1 VGTGTKIAIGCGI
14 TVLLGGVVV
23 IVVVGAGA
31 YWAKGK
37 VQQYAGDIKAKTE
50 EINKYEKEAN
60 RNPFTPPAD
69 GVIQEAQLLKFLA
82 VRKQIYTVYQ
92 QHKPEFE
99 SLSDRTKHKKDLS
112 LSETVE
118 GATMMARLVAD
129 IRLVQ
134 LKALA
139 AAGMS
144 EAEYRFLQQAV
155 YSSGWAS
162 EFQKE
167 SGGKQPADM
176 MAETLKQTQT
186 AGLEAIR
193 KAGEAGVPG
202 ASPPSE
208 ADLQK
213 TSEVLKQM
221 TAGAEGLRVPQ
232 ANIDLFRK
240 YESDIKQYAMN
251 GLAFAGL

>member
-14 TVLLGGVVV
+14 TVLLGGAVV
-23 IVVVGAGA
+23 IVVLGAGA

-37 VQQYAGDIKAKTE
+37 VEKYAGDIKGKAE

-82 VRKQIYTVYQ
+82 VRKQIYAVYQ

-99 SLSDRTKHKKDLS
+99 SLSERTKNKKDLS

-118 GATMMARLVAD
+118 GATMMTRLVSD
-129 IRLVQ
+129 VRLVQ

-144 EAEYRFLQQAV
+144 EAEYRFIQQAV
-155 YSSGWAS
+155 YFSGWAS

-167 SGGKQPADM
+167 SGGKQPADI
-176 MAETLKQTQT
+176 MAEALKQTQT
-186 AGLEAIR
+186 TGLDAIR
-193 KAGEAGVPG
+193 RAGEAGVPG
-202 ASPPSE
+202 ASLPSE

-213 TSEVLKQM
+213 TGEAVKEMS
-221 TAGAEGLRVPQ
+221 ARAEGLRVPQ
-232 ANIDLFRK
+232 ANIDLFHK
-240 YESDIKQYAMN
+240 YEADIKQYAMS

>member
-14 TVLLGGVVV
+14 AVLLGGVVV
-23 IVVVGAGA
+23 IVGLGAGA
-31 YWAKGK
+31 YWVKGK
-37 VQQYAGDIKAKTE
+37 AEKYAGDIKAKTD

-82 VRKQIYTVYQ
+82 VRKQIYAVYQ
-92 QHKPEFE
+92 EHKPEFE

-118 GATMMARLVAD
+118 GATMMARMVAD

-144 EAEYRFLQQAV
+144 EPEYRFLQQAV

-186 AGLEAIR
+186 TGLEAIR
-193 KAGEAGVPG
+193 KASEAGVSG
-202 ASPPSE
+202 ASLPSE

-213 TSEVLKQM
+213 AGEAMKQM
-221 TAGAEGLRVPQ
+221 GAGAETLRVPQ
-232 ANIDLFRK
+232 GNIDLFRK
-240 YESDIKQYAMN
+240 YEADIKQYAMS

>member
-14 TVLLGGVVV
+14 AVLLGGVVV
-23 IVVVGAGA
+23 IVGLGAGA
-31 YWAKGK
+31 YWVKGK
-37 VQQYAGDIKAKTE
+37 AEKYAGDIKAKTD

-82 VRKQIYTVYQ
+82 VRKQIYAVYQ
-92 QHKPEFE
+92 EHKPEFE

-144 EAEYRFLQQAV
+144 EPEYRFLQQAV

-186 AGLEAIR
+186 TGLEAIR

-202 ASPPSE
+202 ASLPSE

-213 TSEVLKQM
+213 AGEAMKQM
-221 TAGAEGLRVPQ
+221 GAGAETLRVPQ
-232 ANIDLFRK
+232 GNIDLFRK
-240 YESDIKQYAMN
+240 YEADIKQYAMS

>member
-37 VQQYAGDIKAKTE
+37 VQQYAGDIKAKTD

-82 VRKQIYTVYQ
+82 VRKQIYAVYQ
-92 QHKPEFE
+92 DHKPEFE

-167 SGGKQPADM
+167 SGGKQAADV
-176 MAETLKQTQT
+176 MAETLKQTGS

-202 ASPPSE
+202 ASPPSD

-213 TSEVLKQM
+213 TGEALKQM
-221 TAGAEGLRVPQ
+221 TAGAEALRVPQ

-240 YESDIKQYAMN
+240 YESDIKQYAMS